1 MIICVT
7 QLVVLDPEIFPDP
20 YEFNPDRWISSSP
33 EQLALMNERYELPF
47 AFIMFMY
54 CNCQPHFAQSVSS
67 YPHVNYTGF
76 SRLGTGPVCVLDEGT
91 S

>member
-20 YEFNPDRWISSSP
+20 YEFNPDRWISSTP
-33 EQLALMNERYELPF
+33 DQLELMNERYELPF
-47 AFIMFMY
+47 ALLCLCI
-54 CNCQPHFAQSVSS
+54 AIVSRILLS
-67 YPHVNYTGF
+67 LCHPHVNYAGF

>member
-33 EQLALMNERYELPF
+33 DQLALMNERYELPF
-47 AFIMFMY
+47 AI
-54 CNCQPHFAQSVSS
+54 VSRILLS
-67 YPHVNYTGF
+67 LCHPHVNYAGF